1 MKQAYFKNMKRIS
14 NKFNFPPIGIRKR
27 TKDLKIRK
35 KNKIIKI
42 RIEIKNRNTNK
53 MDNQEKMDK
62 FLKMYTL
69 QRLKQKQ
76 IDNMNRPITSIRQK
90 QNKTAKKQN
99 FRTRWLYRGI
109 LSKILKKVNAYLSP
123 TTPEI

>member
-1 MKQAYFKNMKRIS
+1 
-14 NKFNFPPIGIRKR
+14 
-27 TKDLKIRK
+27 
-35 KNKIIKI
+35 
-42 RIEIKNRNTNK
+42 

-76 IDNMNRPITSIRQK
+76 IENMNRPITSIRQK